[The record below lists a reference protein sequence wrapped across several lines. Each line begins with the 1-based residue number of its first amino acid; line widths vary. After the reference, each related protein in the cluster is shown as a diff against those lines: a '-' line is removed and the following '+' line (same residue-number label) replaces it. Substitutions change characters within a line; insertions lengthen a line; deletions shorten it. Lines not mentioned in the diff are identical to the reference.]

1 MQKGYRIYQKKK
13 RTWLLVDF
21 FPSICQRYD
30 RRLEERKNLGLG
42 RLKEKKGG
50 GNYFFYGQDFKLFT
64 GYIS

>member
-1 MQKGYRIYQKKK
+1 
-13 RTWLLVDF
+13 VDF

-50 GNYFFYGQDFKLFT
+50 GQLFLLWSRLQIIYWLYFLKFKVKKK
-64 GYIS
+64 I